1 MKLQTIE
8 RLPKVS
14 LEKWANCVENILQN
28 KQYFYDAM
36 LQRVSDELD
45 ISLVPERWVRF
56 IMRQKDA
63 TS

>member
-1 MKLQTIE
+1 M
-8 RLPKVS
+8 PKVS